1 MSLKSLIRNNP
12 VYQHYILPLRQKYNA
27 YIESKLDDEAYFTR
41 RHKKIFGYTP
51 DFKNPQTQTYL
62 EESPF
67 NRSQKITEP
76 KKGLYRLET
85 DLVDSILLDGWIK
98 MWEQEAQIV
107 RVEKFKL

>member
-1 MSLKSLIRNNP
+1 M
-12 VYQHYILPLRQKYNA
+12 
-27 YIESKLDDEAYFTR
+27 
-41 RHKKIFGYTP
+41 
-51 DFKNPQTQTYL
+51 

-76 KKGLYRLET
+76 EKGLYRLEA

-107 RVEKFKL
+107 RVEKLKL